1 MYTYQYMHSQGLF
14 IYSAVQWYSASQNC
28 LFCVL
33 FYKFCFRC
41 HSLDKGSRLWCP
53 VTWGDSTASCH
64 QGFPGNRWF
73 ISCRFGCFN
82 LIFSILTLT
91 FHGILIKFCP
101 LPIFT
106 YLCKFLNFQTVTR
119 YLSFHIFNFF
129 SRNAGLISTLFSAK
143 HSWLKVFHDQRKDI
157 LFSNGEIMRK

>member
-1 MYTYQYMHSQGLF
+1 MYTYQYMHSQGHF

-53 VTWGDSTASCH
+53 VTRGDSTASCH
-64 QGFPGNRWF
+64 QGFPGNRWS
-73 ISCRFGCFN
+73 ISCRIGYFN
-82 LIFSILTLT
+82 LIFSIHTLT

-101 LPIFT
+101 LPIYT
-106 YLCKFLNFQTVTR
+106 YLCKFLNNSHPVFVLSHFQ
-119 YLSFHIFNFF
+119 LLLKKCWANFN
-129 SRNAGLISTLFSAK
+129 LI
-143 HSWLKVFHDQRKDI
+143 
-157 LFSNGEIMRK
+157 